1 MKKLLLLFVLIS
13 SVLFTV
19 VPLNEVEAQ
28 DSDKPVVMH
37 LFYGEGC
44 PHCAKEIDFLDK
56 KIPEWGE
63 KVEFNKYES
72 YYNSQNAQY
81 FNEALELFQVE
92 QGGVPFL
99 IIGDQ
104 YILGYG
110 SDVTT
115 GAEIEALV
123 NYCFENV
130 CEDVVTKYILNDVD
144 IVPSVETEEEK
155 KVEIPK
161 EDVLI
166 DIPLFGSVNL
176 RDFSLPIATILI
188 AFVDGFNPCAMWI
201 LIFLITMLVNMKDRK
216 KLYVL
221 GSTFIITSGFVYF
234 LFLSAWF
241 NLFKFI
247 GYVYW
252 IKVIIGI
259 VAIISGI
266 IHLRNG
272 LITKGECHSVDN
284 DKRTSLMDR
293 IKKTISEKNYALA
306 ILGMVTLAISVNLV
320 EVVCSAG
327 LPAVYTNL
335 LSSID
340 LPTVKHYAY
349 ILLYVIIF
357 MIDDLAVFFIAIK
370 SLEVVGITR
379 KYSRISGII
388 GGISILI
395 IGILLIFKPE
405 VLMFGS

>member
-1 MKKLLLLFVLIS
+1 MKKLLLFIVLILS
-13 SVLFTV
+13 IIFTFYS
-19 VPLNEVEAQ
+19 LNGVKAQ

-56 KIPEWGE
+56 KLPEWGE
-63 KVEFNKYES
+63 KVEFHKYES

-81 FNEALELFQVE
+81 FNEALEIFQIE

-104 YILGYG
+104 YLLGYG
-110 SDVTT
+110 SDETT

-123 NYCFENV
+123 NYCSENS

-144 IVPSVETEEEK
+144 IVPSVKVEEEK
-155 KVEIPK
+155 KVESPK
-161 EDVLI
+161 DEVLI
-166 DIPLFGSVNL
+166 DIPLLGSVNL

-216 KLYVL
+216 KLYIL

-259 VAIISGI
+259 IAIISGI
-266 IHLRNG
+266 VHLRNG
-272 LITKGECHSVDN
+272 LITKGECHSVDK
-284 DKRTSLMDR
+284 DKRTSLMDK
-293 IKKTISEKNYALA
+293 IKKTISEKNYVLA
-306 ILGMVTLAISVNLV
+306 MLGMITLAVSVNLV

-335 LSSID
+335 LSSVD
-340 LPTVKHYAY
+340 LPIVKHYSY

-388 GGISILI
+388 GGILILI

>member
-1 MKKLLLLFVLIS
+1 MKKLLLFIVLIL
-13 SVLFTV
+13 SVLFIVFPFTDV
-19 VPLNEVEAQ
+19 KAQ
-28 DSDKPVVMH
+28 DSKEPVVMH

-44 PHCAKEIDFLDK
+44 PHCAKEIDFLESK
-56 KIPEWGE
+56 LAEWGDI
-63 KVEFNKYES
+63 VELNKYES
-72 YYNSQNAQY
+72 YYNSENAQY
-81 FNEALELFQVE
+81 FNEALEIFQIE

-99 IIGDQ
+99 IVGDQ
-104 YILGYG
+104 YLLGYG
-110 SDVTT
+110 SDATT

-123 NYCFENV
+123 NYCFENS
-130 CEDVVTKYILNDVD
+130 CDDVVTKYILNDAEV
-144 IVPSVETEEEK
+144 VPSVKIEEEK
-155 KVEIPK
+155 EVESPK
-161 EDVLI
+161 DEVLI
-166 DIPLFGSVNL
+166 DIPLLGSVNL

-216 KLYVL
+216 KLYIL

-259 VAIISGI
+259 IAIISGI

-272 LITKGECHSVDN
+272 LITKGECHSVDK
-284 DKRTSLMDR
+284 DKRTSLMDK
-293 IKKTISEKNYALA
+293 IKKTISEKNYVLA
-306 ILGMVTLAISVNLV
+306 MLGMITLAISVNLV

-335 LSSID
+335 LSSIE
-340 LPTVKHYAY
+340 LPAVKHYSY

-388 GGISILI
+388 GGILILI